1 VKAAGGE
8 VAPLVKT
15 ERENAGKN
23 QRSFLVYVGASWCEP
38 CQRFHE
44 AAAHGELDP
53 ELPAIT
59 LLEFDADN
67 DTGRLRQA
75 GYASTYIPLF
85 AVPNADGRASGR
97 FIEGGV
103 KGQGA
108 AREIVPRLTKLL
120 SP

>member
-1 VKAAGGE
+1 E

-85 AVPNADGRASGR
+85 AVPNADRRASGR
-97 FIEGGV
+97 VLRRRG
-103 KGQGA
+103 KGQRA
-108 AREIVPRLTKLL
+108 ARAR
-120 SP
+120 